1 MKGRFI
7 TFEGLDG
14 SGKSTHLKGAAEW
27 LRARGVE
34 VIETHEPGGSEL
46 GQAIRGIFLDRRW
59 GRMDGL
65 VELLLVSASRRQH
78 LVEVIEPALEHG
90 TWVLCDRF
98 SDSTW
103 AYQGAGR
110 GVPDRSIE
118 MSDALATSGRR
129 PDVTLLF
136 DLPASD
142 ARRRGRS
149 PTRQAERSID
159 RLDEEELEF
168 YRRVREG
175 FLARAAQEPYRFR
188 ILDSSGSREATAAQL
203 DGFMADILAEAKR

>member
-1 MKGRFI
+1 MTGRFV

-14 SGKSTHLKGAAEW
+14 SGKSTHLKRAAEL
-27 LRARGVE
+27 LRERGFE
-34 VIETHEPGGSEL
+34 VLETHEPGGSDL

-59 GRMDGL
+59 GQMDGL

-78 LVEVIEPALEHG
+78 LNEVIDPALQRG
-90 TWVLCDRF
+90 VWVLCDRF

-110 GVPDRSIE
+110 GVPLRDIA

-136 DLPASD
+136 DLPAED
-142 ARRRGRS
+142 ARKRGHS
-149 PTRQAERSID
+149 PKRQASRKVD
-159 RLDEEELEF
+159 RLDEEELGF
-168 YRRVREG
+168 YRKVRGG
-175 FLARAAQEPYRFR
+175 FLDRADLEPHRFR
-188 ILDSSGSREATAAQL
+188 LIDSSGSRSETSAQVETV
-203 DGFMADILAEAKR
+203 ILALIEEVGS

>member
-1 MKGRFI
+1 
-7 TFEGLDG
+7 
-14 SGKSTHLKGAAEW
+14 
-27 LRARGVE
+27 
-34 VIETHEPGGSEL
+34 
-46 GQAIRGIFLDRRW
+46 
-59 GRMDGL
+59 
-65 VELLLVSASRRQH
+65 
-78 LVEVIEPALEHG
+78 
-90 TWVLCDRF
+90 
-98 SDSTW
+98 
-103 AYQGAGR
+103 
-110 GVPDRSIE
+110 VPDRNIE

>member
-1 MKGRFI
+1 MSGRFI

-14 SGKSTHLKGAAEW
+14 SGKSTHLRFAADW
-27 LRARGVE
+27 LRERGLE
-34 VIETHEPGGSEL
+34 VLETHEPGGSGL

-59 GRMDGL
+59 AGMDGL

-78 LVEVIEPALEHG
+78 LIEVIEPALARG
-90 TWVLCDRF
+90 VWVLCDRF

-110 GVPDRSIE
+110 GVPERDIA

-136 DLPASD
+136 DLPPAE
-142 ARRRGRS
+142 ARARGRS
-149 PTRQAERSID
+149 PKRMAESSID
-159 RLDEEELEF
+159 RLDEEELAF
-168 YRRVREG
+168 YARVREG
-175 FLARAAQEPYRFR
+175 FRRRAEQEPHRFR
-188 ILDSSGSREATAAQL
+188 LVDSSGRRSETQAQVEAVLQDLWT
-203 DGFMADILAEAKR
+203 EASS